1 MSSLLAAR
9 IECAPRILQR
19 PPAVSSAGPEVA
31 QLAEL
36 AGLVLDDQQRL
47 VLDVGLG
54 EAPDGRWSAM
64 EVAVVEP
71 RQNGKGSI
79 LEALELGALFL
90 FDEELI
96 IHSAHEFRTAKE
108 HFRRIHG
115 LINGCDELR
124 EQVKKVLT
132 GNEDVSIEMRSG
144 RRLRFMARSGK
155 SARGFTGDRIVLD
168 EAFLL
173 DAETMGAMLPTL
185 STVPNP
191 QVWYASS
198 APLAHSSQLH
208 AVRRRALNPAEGDR
222 LAYLEWSAAEH
233 FSDVDLDDRAA
244 WYAANPALGLRITED
259 FVANERRTLSGSP
272 DVFARERLGVPD
284 RPADEIGD
292 TALTQAW
299 RDRSDPTAA
308 PLDPVSLAFDVT
320 PEHDRASIVACGRH
334 EDGAAVELIANEPGT
349 GWVIDRLA
357 GIIARHAPVMIVAD
371 LKGPAGSLAADLE
384 RFGIAVHSVTPQE
397 YGQACGLLQDSL
409 DQGLLVH
416 RNEPQLNA
424 AIVGAGRRQAGDTWT
439 WSRRSSK
446 VDISPLVAATLAH
459 WAHRQNREP
468 AAVAV
473 VNLADFLE
481 DE

>member
-1 MSSLLAAR
+1 MVLDIA
-9 IECAPRILQR
+9 
-19 PPAVSSAGPEVA
+19 
-31 QLAEL
+31 LAETDEGKW
-36 AGLVLDDQQRL
+36 A
-47 VLDVGLG
+47 
-54 EAPDGRWSAM
+54 AF
-64 EVAVVEP
+64 EVAVVVP

-79 LEALELGALFL
+79 LEAVELAALFL

-96 IHSAHEFRTAKE
+96 LHSAHEFKTAKE
-108 HFRRIHG
+108 AFYRLRSLLTG
-115 LINGCDELR
+115 APELN
-124 EQVKKVLT
+124 EQVRQIKQS
-132 GNEDVSIEMRSG
+132 NEEVSIELRNGKRLRYVARKGGSG
-144 RRLRFMARSGK
+144 RGF
-155 SARGFTGDRIVLD
+155 SADRIILD
-168 EAFLL
+168 EAMVLGP
-173 DAETMGAMLPTL
+173 DTMAALLPTL
-185 STVPNP
+185 SSRTNP
-191 QVWYASS
+191 QIWYTSS
-198 APLAHSSQLH
+198 APTPSSDQLH
-208 AVRRRALNPAEGDR
+208 AVRKRALGDRPGR
-222 LAYLEWSAAEH
+222 LAYLEWSAGETFDAI
-233 FSDVDLDDRAA
+233 DLDDREA
-244 WYAANPALGLRITED
+244 WRLANPSMSGARGRPTEE
-259 FVANERRTLSGSP
+259 FIAAERDAMP
-272 DVFARERLGVPD
+272 AEEFARERLGVPD

-334 EDGAAVELIANEPGT
+334 QDGAAVELIANEPGT

-357 GIIARHAPVMIVAD
+357 GIIARHAPAMIVAD
-371 LKGPAGSLAADLE
+371 LKGPAGSLSADLE
-384 RFGIAVHSVTPQE
+384 RFGIAVHSVSPQE

-409 DQGLLVH
+409 DQNLLVH